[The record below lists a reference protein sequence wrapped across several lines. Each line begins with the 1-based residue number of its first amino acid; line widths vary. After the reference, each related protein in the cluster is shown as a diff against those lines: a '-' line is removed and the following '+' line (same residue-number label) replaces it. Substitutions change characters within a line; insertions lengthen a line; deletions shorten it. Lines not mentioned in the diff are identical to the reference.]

1 MALLGSL
8 GKKMYGAATSKYGA
22 AAIIGAAGVA
32 GMYKTAARPAADA
45 AMDVAFGDPNA
56 DEYFIGEKLSPMIL
70 GGGMIG
76 GAANMARLASPQYY
90 EDFAPVASP
99 KVGLGVSGGLGALV
113 GGVIGK
119 GLKGKSIGGVVGG
132 LAGAALG
139 TAAYAKLAVNRASQ
153 GLNTPYSGNRRL
165 DPQNLSYQRNSSLE
179 TAEQMNSYGDI
190 VFGMHNMRRG

>member
-8 GKKMYGAATSKYGA
+8 GKKMYGAATSKVGA
-22 AAIIGAAGVA
+22 ASIIGAAGVA
-32 GMYKTAARPAADA
+32 GLYSTAARPAADA

-56 DEYFIGEKLSPMIL
+56 DEYFVGEKLSPLIL

-90 EDFAPVASP
+90 EDFAPVANP
-99 KVGLGVSGGLGALV
+99 AIGLGASGGLGALV
-113 GGVIGK
+113 GGVVGK
-119 GLKGKSIGGVVGG
+119 GLKGKTMGGVIGGI
-132 LAGAALG
+132 AGAALG

-153 GLNTPYSGNRRL
+153 GLSTPYAGSRRL
-165 DPQNLSYQRNSSLE
+165 DPNSLSYQRNSSLD